1 MSKAVSRLKAMK
13 KVVDKI
19 QHTSKLRTDIPAG
32 MASAGPP
39 LGPML
44 GQRTINIATFC
55 KDFNTKTQHYKEGIP
70 LPCRV
75 SVNPDRSYELT
86 IHKPPVTYYLKQA
99 AGLVRGAMEPGREI
113 CGKITL
119 KHVYEI
125 AIIKSEDPPLSVFS
139 LEQICNMIIGIAHS
153 CGIEVVKDL
162 DPKEYGDFLNERKVV
177 VENQKKELQEKREA
191 KLLRTV

>member
-13 KVVDKI
+13 KVVDKV

-32 MASAGPP
+32 KAVAGPP

-44 GQRTINIATFC
+44 GQRSINIAAFC
-55 KDFNTKTQHYKEGIP
+55 KDFNAKTQHYKEGIP

-75 SVNPDRSYELT
+75 AVNPDRSYELV

-99 AGLVRGAMEPGREI
+99 AGVTRAAMEPGREI
-113 CGKITL
+113 CGKVTL

-125 AIIKSEDPPLSVFS
+125 AKIKSEDPPMAVFS
-139 LEQICNMIIGIAHS
+139 LQQICEMIVGIAHS
-153 CGIEVVKDL
+153 CGIEIVRDL
-162 DPKEYGDFLNERKVV
+162 DPKEYGEFLNERKII
-177 VENQKKELQEKREA
+177 VENQKKELQEKKEA
-191 KLLRTV
+191 KLLRAV